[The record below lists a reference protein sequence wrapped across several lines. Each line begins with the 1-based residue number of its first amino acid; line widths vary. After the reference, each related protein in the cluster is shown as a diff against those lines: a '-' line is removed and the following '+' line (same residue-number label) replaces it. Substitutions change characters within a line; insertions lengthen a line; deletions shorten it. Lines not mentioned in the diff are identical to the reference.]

1 MQTGDEAFFKSY
13 MGDYESFIKDELSF
27 LEMMHYPPFASLARI
42 LVSHKDEAKA
52 SKITLDTVAKLKS
65 FKEIEIVGHGKA
77 PVEKIANKYRFNILL
92 RSKNRVPLLKAL
104 HSVDCREIEI
114 DFDPVEF
121 S

>member
-1 MQTGDEAFFKSY
+1 MAD
-13 MGDYESFIKDELSF
+13 
-27 LEMMHYPPFASLARI
+27 YPPFASLARI
-42 LVSHKDEAKA
+42 LIAHKDENKA
-52 SKITLDTVAKLKS
+52 SKITLDTVTKLKA

-92 RSKNRVPLLKAL
+92 RAKSRVPLLKAL
-104 HSVDCREIEI
+104 HRVDCREIEI